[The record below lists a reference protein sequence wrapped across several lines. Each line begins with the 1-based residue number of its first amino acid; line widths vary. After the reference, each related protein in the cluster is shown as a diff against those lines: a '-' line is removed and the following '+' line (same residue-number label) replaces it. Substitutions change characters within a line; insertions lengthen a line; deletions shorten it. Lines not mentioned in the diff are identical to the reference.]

1 MAGQEV
7 FELLTE
13 PLGFVAAATAH
24 LAGLWTFEAK
34 VLVNEAE
41 GIEGVGGFG
50 VRGHID
56 APPFSRFLFAKIAE
70 AHDLGWLKEGRER
83 VPFQDLNKG
92 DTIHNMLSFSN
103 TSHTNFFSFFLSSP
117 FVSVSL

>member
-41 GIEGVGGFG
+41 GIEGVRGFG

-56 APPFSRFLFAKIAE
+56 ASLQQVPLRKNSR
-70 AHDLGWLKEGRER
+70 G
-83 VPFQDLNKG
+83 
-92 DTIHNMLSFSN
+92 S
-103 TSHTNFFSFFLSSP
+103 
-117 FVSVSL
+117 